1 MSPSQAQFYDSLGT
15 FLLFILQT
23 FDHHCPWVN
32 NCIGRRNY
40 RYFVLFLLGL
50 WLHIISVLTITII
63 ALLKFKTERPD
74 ELRNEI
80 FIVSYPL
87 PSLLN
92 YQPSSSG
99 PVKKCLKIQTMHFL
113 TKIPVITQSNSR
125 PSLPEYTLDFH

>member
-1 MSPSQAQFYDSLGT
+1 M
-15 FLLFILQT
+15 
-23 FDHHCPWVN
+23 N

-63 ALLKFKTERPD
+63 ALLKFKTERPG

-87 PSLLN
+87 LLQLN
-92 YQPSSSG
+92 YQPRSSG
-99 PVKKCLKIQTMHFL
+99 HVKKCLKIQTMHFW
-113 TKIPVITQSNSR
+113 TKIPAIIQSNSM
-125 PSLPEYTLDFH
+125 PSLPEDALEFHKKLHCGILFKLRYFLCCKAR